1 MLEQIL
7 QQVGYPA
14 VILRTF
20 IEGEMSILL
29 AAWIALRGFLEI
41 EWVIVCAF
49 LGTFASDQLWYF
61 LGRRHGRRLLARR
74 PRWRAL
80 GDKAQALLALHPDLW
95 VLCFRFFWGMRTV
108 MPIVIGLSGYSWR
121 RYLVLDSIG
130 AIIWAAAL
138 AIAAYNLGYAL
149 KVVLGDFHRYQLYL
163 LGILVLLGLLI
174 WLYRRRRNSQE

>member
-14 VILRTF
+14 VILGTF

>member
-14 VILRTF
+14 VILGTF

-74 PRWRAL
+74 PRWRVL

-121 RYLVLDSIG
+121 RYLILDSIG

-138 AIAAYNLGYAL
+138 AIGAYNLGYAL

-163 LGILVLLGLLI
+163 LGILILLGLLI